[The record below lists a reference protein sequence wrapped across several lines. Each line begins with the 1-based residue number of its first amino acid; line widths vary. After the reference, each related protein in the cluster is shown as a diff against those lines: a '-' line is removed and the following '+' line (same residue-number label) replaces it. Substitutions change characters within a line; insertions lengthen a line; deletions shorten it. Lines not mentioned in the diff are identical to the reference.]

1 MNQEKNKPNN
11 KQNNEQN
18 STTESSLYKVK
29 EIKKYQ
35 TRAQRKAGLILQLYH
50 LIGAT
55 FIISGIYL
63 SNRKLQ

>member
-1 MNQEKNKPNN
+1 MNQEKNKQNN

-50 LIGAT
+50 LI
-55 FIISGIYL
+55 
-63 SNRKLQ
+63 NDN